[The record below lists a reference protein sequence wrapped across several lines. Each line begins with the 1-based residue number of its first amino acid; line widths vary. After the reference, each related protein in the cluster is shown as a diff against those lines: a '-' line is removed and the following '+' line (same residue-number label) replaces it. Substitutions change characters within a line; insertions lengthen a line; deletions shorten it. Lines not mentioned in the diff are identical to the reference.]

1 MATLAAHP
9 GSTEETQQSASN
21 APSIS
26 PTSVEIYQCIRDVEQ
41 RTWWS
46 LINTVAVVLLL
57 TATIVC
63 LTLPTLVRVNIMHPF
78 GGADLSL
85 AVQGLVALVLL
96 FNIFAARQHFQLR
109 KLCEQIKE
117 SLRAVGK

>member
-1 MATLAAHP
+1 MATLTAHP
-9 GSTEETQQSASN
+9 GSTEESQQSASHV
-21 APSIS
+21 ASIE
-26 PTSVEIYQCIRDVEQ
+26 PTAVEIYDCIRNVEK

-46 LINTVAVVLLL
+46 FFNTVVVVLLL

-78 GGADLSL
+78 GGADLDL

-96 FNIFAARQHFQLR
+96 FNIFAARQHMQLR
-109 KLCEQIKE
+109 KLCERIKE